1 MMTAALVILAFS
13 SVALLQFFISYCRS
27 IIAASTAR
35 PLSEQV
41 WEVTGIRDR
50 QLRGEEFIRLL
61 QLTRLCP
68 DSGTDHT
75 AIRAVRAYFGMVS
88 LVRTALRGVIP
99 GIVSWT
105 DAELSGC
112 AHFAA
117 VALDRR
123 ISHSRDLM
131 AQHFSSIS

>member
-1 MMTAALVILAFS
+1 MTAAIVLAFS

-27 IIAASTAR
+27 VIAASTAR

-41 WEVTGIRDR
+41 REVAGVKGREI
-50 QLRGEEFIRLL
+50 QGEEFIRLL
-61 QLTRLCP
+61 QLASLCP
-68 DSGTDHT
+68 ASGGDHGAIA
-75 AIRAVRAYFGMVS
+75 AIRAYFRMVS
-88 LVRTALRGVIP
+88 FVRMALRGMIP
-99 GIVSWT
+99 GIVSWAE
-105 DAELSGC
+105 AELAKC

-131 AQHFSSIS
+131 AQQISSHS